1 MKVVAGQTESAGFT
15 RRDLLVSVIACALLL
30 LLAFP
35 AMIRAKR
42 RAQRIACCGQL
53 AQISLAFKQWSLD
66 HANAYP
72 MNLST
77 NFGGTQ
83 EWALLG
89 EACRYFAAISNELNT
104 PLLLACPSDTRRK
117 SARNFASLANS
128 KISYWLAVPTEGAQ
142 PQTLLAGDRN
152 LLGGT
157 RLTNGIVELTTND
170 LVSWGRDLHNGVGNV
185 ALADGSVV
193 QPSASLLREAIKNT
207 GCVTNRILMP

>member
-1 MKVVAGQTESAGFT
+1 MNAVAGQTESAGFT
-15 RRDLLVSVIACALLL
+15 RRDLPVLVIAITLLT

-42 RAQRIACCGQL
+42 IAQRIACCGQL

-77 NFGGTQ
+77 NLGGAQ
-83 EWALLG
+83 EWSLLG
-89 EACRYFAAISNELNT
+89 EACRHFAAISNELNT

-117 SARNFASLANS
+117 SARDFTSLANS
-128 KISYWLAVPTEGAQ
+128 NISYWLAVPEEEAQ
-142 PQTLLAGDRN
+142 PQTFLAGDRN

-157 RLTNGIVELTTND
+157 RLTSGIVELTTNS
-170 LVSWGRDLHNGVGNV
+170 LVSWGRDLHDGVGNI
-185 ALADGSVV
+185 AFADGSVL
-193 QPSASLLREAIKNT
+193 QPSAGLLREAIKNS